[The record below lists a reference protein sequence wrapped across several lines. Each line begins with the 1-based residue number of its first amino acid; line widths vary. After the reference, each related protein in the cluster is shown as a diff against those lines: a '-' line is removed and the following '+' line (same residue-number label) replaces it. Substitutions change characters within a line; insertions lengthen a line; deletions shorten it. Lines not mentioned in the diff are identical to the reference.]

1 MPKRW
6 KCLLAG
12 PPEAGKSTLC
22 AALLEPGSER
32 RVIKTQ
38 SPVFHKDL
46 MVDLPGTSPTRSA
59 ARRSLWRL
67 RTCGPSCTCSPPRR
81 SPPMSLR
88 GCCKPCRT
96 SSSPGSSAKSTIPA
110 RTSRVPSGGWRAWA
124 CGGRS
129 SRCRHSGPKRW
140 SRCAAGLERTIS
152 SRAPEPGKAPEL
164 EESLVRKACWK
175 GSRRGP
181 GWTDGSGAGFFCH
194 GAKKSLP
201 FPHGKR
207 RTLSTR
213 RGVEQHGSSSG
224 S

>member
-1 MPKRW
+1 
-6 KCLLAG
+6 
-12 PPEAGKSTLC
+12 
-22 AALLEPGSER
+22 
-32 RVIKTQ
+32 
-38 SPVFHKDL
+38 
-46 MVDLPGTSPTRSA
+46 
-59 ARRSLWRL
+59 
-67 RTCGPSCTCSPPRR
+67 
-81 SPPMSLR
+81 MSLR